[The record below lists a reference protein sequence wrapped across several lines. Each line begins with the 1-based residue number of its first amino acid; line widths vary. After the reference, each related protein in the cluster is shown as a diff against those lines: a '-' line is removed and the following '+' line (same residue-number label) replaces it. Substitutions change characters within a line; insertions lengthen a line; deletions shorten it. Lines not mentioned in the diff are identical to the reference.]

1 MICKNLESCVNEE
14 LSGKKY
20 LKCGN
25 NKEKCIQSSDNR
37 SAVKC
42 EEKRKKYILENTMR
56 NHVISYKMDG
66 GIIVAD
72 ASVPEGTNKC
82 DYLYIVNS
90 AEKSAILT
98 ELKGVDVPKA
108 LKQISGTLILYKDFF
123 RKFSHVYGRAV
134 VTSSTPEPESQ
145 PGLC

>member
-42 EEKRKKYILENTMR
+42 EEK
-56 NHVISYKMDG
+56 
-66 GIIVAD
+66 
-72 ASVPEGTNKC
+72 
-82 DYLYIVNS
+82 
-90 AEKSAILT
+90 EKNIYWKT
-98 ELKGVDVPKA
+98 
-108 LKQISGTLILYKDFF
+108 Q
-123 RKFSHVYGRAV
+123 
-134 VTSSTPEPESQ
+134 
-145 PGLC
+145 